1 MIMMVSVARAAGAA
15 ISSRAESQ
23 RIRFTGVVG
32 VGVRAVG

>member
-1 MIMMVSVARAAGAA
+1 MTMIVSVPRAAGAA

-23 RIRFTGVVG
+23 RIRFTRLVG